1 MLWNV
6 LRTLQC
12 DASSTEGSAKKSCWF
27 PQELKRSWMGFLSC
41 FLIWWEDSLTSESF
55 IWIPPVFGDS
65 AVQHCG
71 RFIYCWWPSVLLC
84 KMLNLT
90 MQARYLRFHNLP
102 KCVRSISKGFFA
114 GKEYNSVRK
123 HFVVF
128 SSMIATMEK
137 SHLSNKKRKTHT
149 RKRKKPST

>member
-1 MLWNV
+1 MFWEPCNVMQVPLKAV
-6 LRTLQC
+6 LRNPA
-12 DASSTEGSAKKSCWF
+12 DFHRNSKGPEWAF
-27 PQELKRSWMGFLSC
+27 YPF
-41 FLIWWEDSLTSESF
+41 IWWEDSLTSESF

-65 AVQHCG
+65 AMQHCG

-128 SSMIATMEK
+128 SGMIATMEK